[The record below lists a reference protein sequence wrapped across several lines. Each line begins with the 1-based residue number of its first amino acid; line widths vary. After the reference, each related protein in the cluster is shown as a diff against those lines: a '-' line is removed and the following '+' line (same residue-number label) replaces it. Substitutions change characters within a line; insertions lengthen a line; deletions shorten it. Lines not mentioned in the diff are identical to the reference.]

1 MEKTDLCPVCKG
13 TGREC
18 HKYIRDDGEHAVEE
32 IRCEPCNGTGRVK
45 KEPNFYEET
54 RFIESTFNS
63 HDTVFGGFNTYE
75 EDNQ

>member
-13 TGREC
+13 TGREY
-18 HKYIRDDGEHAVEE
+18 HKYTRDDGEQVVEE
-32 IRCEPCNGTGRVK
+32 IRCELCNGTGRIK

-54 RFIESTFNS
+54 RFVESTFNS
-63 HDTVFGGFNTYE
+63 HDTGFGGFNIYE